1 MFLTAEQVEQL
12 QTLCERIGESR
23 TRSGRVIIE
32 IRNNMP
38 RNFLEE
44 LPIYD
49 EIIAPMR
56 FADVSYP
63 IFYPYETYIG
73 DDGIHPTEAG
83 YEALARQVAAKIR
96 ELL

>member
-49 EIIAPMR
+49 E
-56 FADVSYP
+56 DHVL
-63 IFYPYETYIG
+63 IG
-73 DDGIHPTEAG
+73 YTTQVHRC
-83 YEALARQVAAKIR
+83 ALPEEEWEKHRQKNR
-96 ELL
+96 LKPNQK